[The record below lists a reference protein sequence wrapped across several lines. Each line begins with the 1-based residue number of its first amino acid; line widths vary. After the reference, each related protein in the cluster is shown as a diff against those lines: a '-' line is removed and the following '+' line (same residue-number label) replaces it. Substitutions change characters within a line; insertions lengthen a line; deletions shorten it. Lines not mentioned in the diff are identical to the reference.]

1 MNWALP
7 AAGVSSRT
15 RSGGGAWRFLAES
28 SHQLA
33 SIAKW
38 YPQSCSPNAGKREQS
53 VSIDV
58 PELAGLEQVRGRW
71 RSAVA
76 GVLAKSTRKD
86 PEQLGDAPERLLETP
101 TYDGI
106 AIRALY
112 TALDELPEPP
122 LPGEWPYVRGGDAL
136 RDVKTG
142 WRVAEA
148 FPATPVPGVAA
159 ADVNSAV
166 LDALGNGASALVLR
180 IGESGVAPGQLA
192 DALQGVYLS
201 MAPLILEAGADYAA
215 ASDVALAL
223 AEGVEP
229 DQRATV
235 SIDLGGDPL
244 TAALSERAA
253 PKIEDV
259 VAVAKRAAEHTGVR
273 AITVDGPAFHNLGAN
288 ATWELAAGVAAAVSY
303 LRVLTEAGMPI
314 GQALRQISFRFAA
327 DDDQFMTIAK
337 FRAARNLWA
346 RVAEV
351 VGDPDAGAAV
361 IHAETSLPMMTQRD
375 PWVNMLR
382 CTLAAF
388 GAGVGGAD
396 SLLVF
401 PFDVAIDGGFPGTA
415 TSFARRIA
423 RNTQLLLLEESHV
436 GRVLDPAG
444 GSWFVE
450 DLTARLAEQ
459 AWQHFQAIE
468 AHGGFTEAVDF
479 IAAQIGEI
487 AARRSDDIAHR
498 RTAITGVNEFPNLT
512 EPPLPQSDSSY
523 SPLAAGKLV
532 RYAAEFEALRDRS
545 DAFVARTGS
554 RPQALLLPLGPLA
567 ENNIRATFASN
578 LLASGGIEAVNPG
591 TVDAAGVAAAVADA
605 GTPTVAVICG
615 TDKRYQDEASGVVQ
629 AARAA
634 GIDRVYLAGPEKA
647 VADAEH
653 QPDQFLTAKINAV
666 EALSDLLTR
675 LGA

>member
-1 MNWALP
+1 
-7 AAGVSSRT
+7 
-15 RSGGGAWRFLAES
+15 
-28 SHQLA
+28 
-33 SIAKW
+33 
-38 YPQSCSPNAGKREQS
+38 

-223 AEGVEP
+223 TEGVEP

-314 GQALRQISFRFAA
+314 GRALRQISFRFAA

-401 PFDVAIDGGFPGTA
+401 PFDVAIDGGFPDTA

-578 LLASGGIEAVNPG
+578 LLASGGLEAVNPG
-591 TVDAAGVAAAVADA
+591 TVDAAGVAAAGAEA

-615 TDKRYQDEASGVVQ
+615 TDKRYLDEASGVVQ

>member
-1 MNWALP
+1 M
-7 AAGVSSRT
+7 
-15 RSGGGAWRFLAES
+15 
-28 SHQLA
+28 
-33 SIAKW
+33 
-38 YPQSCSPNAGKREQS
+38 
-53 VSIDV
+53 SIDV
-58 PELAGLEQVRGRW
+58 PELDDLEQVRGRW

-122 LPGEWPYVRGGDAL
+122 LPGEWPFVRGGDAL
-136 RDVKTG
+136 RDVKSG
-142 WRVAEA
+142 WKVAEA
-148 FPATPVPGVAA
+148 VPATPVPGVAA
-159 ADVNSAV
+159 KDVNSAV

-180 IGESGVAPGQLA
+180 IGESGVAPDQLR
-192 DALQGVYLS
+192 DALEGVYLS
-201 MAPLILEAGADYAA
+201 MAPLILEAGADYPA
-215 ASDVALAL
+215 ASDAVLAL
-223 AEGVEP
+223 ADGVEP
-229 DQRATV
+229 DQRATL

-244 TAALSERAA
+244 SAALSERPA

-259 VAVAKRAAEHTGVR
+259 VAVAKRAAGHTGVR

-303 LRVLTEAGMPI
+303 LRVLTESGLPI

-401 PFDVAIDGGFPGTA
+401 PFDVAIDGGFPDVA

-450 DLTARLAEQ
+450 DLTRRLAEQ
-459 AWQHFQAIE
+459 AWEQFQAIE
-468 AHGGFTEAVDF
+468 KHGGFTQARDF
-479 IAAQIGEI
+479 IAGQIAEV
-487 AARRSDDIAHR
+487 AARRTDDIAHR

-512 EPPLPQSDSSY
+512 EAALPQTDSTY

-545 DAFVARTGS
+545 DAYLARTGS
-554 RPQALLLPLGPLA
+554 RPQVLLLPLGPLA

-591 TVDAAGVAAAVADA
+591 TVDADGIASAVTEAGSPSA
-605 GTPTVAVICG
+605 AVICG
-615 TDKRYQDEASGVVQ
+615 TDKRYADEASGVVQ
-629 AARAA
+629 AARDA
-634 GIDRVYLAGPEKA
+634 GIARVYLAGPDKA